1 MERDDIFD
9 QRERW
14 LEELREYVREDASV
28 ICEAG
33 YMSLPAIADEI
44 AEAALDPQPHD
55 GQQKNDWI
63 SRAGDLDDSLSWTGP
78 ELAAL
83 VTAAVRDLHR
93 SIASELLTGRSRPSV
108 DDSKRAV
115 VTKEV
120 TTLGVLLDRD
130 DALVA
135 AWRDLIAACKNP
147 DHTTFPVEHV
157 KYLRDTVFALCHR
170 RKQDGGSFG
179 QLRTAFDVLLGSD
192 HTVRRAQ
199 RDLDGLIPIKGVVG
213 PWPSDVGSLLAMCL
227 VRMRDPSALARRC
240 SSRPLIAFD
249 DPFDVPRR
257 AVTRP
262 LRRLVGQAHRVAAL
276 RRAPSAIPAGPV
288 VAGAGFGNVRRGLRG
303 RVRGASQSNSWAPSV
318 A

>member
-1 MERDDIFD
+1 MSD
-9 QRERW
+9 QY
-14 LEELREYVREDASV
+14 EYVDEEGNPVDPAELGDDVEFVDEEVEEVVEDTPAAAEPVVPTSEPVSAPTAAAAPRKVPKALLAGVAAAVLLVGGGAAYGLSQLGNQDTVQDAKAAVTEKTEQVKEEARADIDACDGRQVAAASFSKGGDTPKMELKV
-28 ICEAG
+28 TSVTALPPGYAERVAG
-33 YMSLPAIADEI
+33 LGDRAADRVTI
-44 AEAALDPQPHD
+44 L
-55 GQQKNDWI
+55 QQ
-63 SRAGDLDDSLSWTGP
+63 STGDLGVYVQ
-78 ELAAL
+78 EEA
-83 VTAAVRDLHR
+83 
-93 SIASELLTGRSRPSV
+93 
-108 DDSKRAV
+108 
-115 VTKEV
+115 TK
-120 TTLGVLLDRD
+120 
-130 DALVA
+130 
-135 AWRDLIAACKNP
+135 
-147 DHTTFPVEHV
+147 
-157 KYLRDTVFALCHR
+157 
-170 RKQDGGSFG
+170 
-179 QLRTAFDVLLGSD
+179 
-192 HTVRRAQ
+192 
-199 RDLDGLIPIKGVVG
+199 GLIPIKGVVG

>member
-1 MERDDIFD
+1 MLQILPVAAVGSGLRLAVLALRFLL
-9 QRERW
+9 
-14 LEELREYVREDASV
+14 LEEEAQGFTHRVRTML
-28 ICEAG
+28 G
-33 YMSLPAIADEI
+33 DE
-44 AEAALDPQPHD
+44 
-55 GQQKNDWI
+55 
-63 SRAGDLDDSLSWTGP
+63 R
-78 ELAAL
+78 
-83 VTAAVRDLHR
+83 RDLGDR
-93 SIASELLTGRSRPSV
+93 VAVEVVDRVELRATDAEVELSKLGDCSLFDLSSV
-108 DDSKRAV
+108 LD
-115 VTKEV
+115 
-120 TTLGVLLDRD
+120 LGVDR
-130 DALVA
+130 
-135 AWRDLIAACKNP
+135 
-147 DHTTFPVEHV
+147 
-157 KYLRDTVFALCHR
+157 
-170 RKQDGGSFG
+170 
-179 QLRTAFDVLLGSD
+179 
-192 HTVRRAQ
+192 
-199 RDLDGLIPIKGVVG
+199 LIPIKGVVG